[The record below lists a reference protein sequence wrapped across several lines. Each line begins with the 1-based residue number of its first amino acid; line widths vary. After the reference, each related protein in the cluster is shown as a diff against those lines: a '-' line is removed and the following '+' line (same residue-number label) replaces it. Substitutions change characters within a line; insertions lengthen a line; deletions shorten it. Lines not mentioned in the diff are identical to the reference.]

1 MAAMNK
7 FTFIPSPCG
16 PFLRIDPS
24 ARLVFG
30 LIWDRY
36 RLSRYSTDT
45 GDNRWQDDDG
55 EVYCVYSQTELSE
68 HSGLTDR
75 TVRRCLDTLY
85 NANLLRWHKSGF
97 NGCNRYY
104 PDLLVIDYL
113 TRKD

>member
-16 PFLRIDPS
+16 PFNRIDPS

-45 GDNRWQDDDG
+45 GDDRWQDSDG
-55 EVYCVYSQTELSE
+55 EVYCVYSQTELAE
-68 HSGLTDR
+68 HSGLTER
-75 TVRRCLDTLY
+75 TVRRCLDTLEA
-85 NANLLRWHKSGF
+85 ANLLRWRKVGF

-113 TRKD
+113 MRKD